1 MQKTRVS
8 VANLKNATQAKQRRE
23 KHCEAMVK
31 QAVAKAKLEGVDDA
45 KAIVMEFEG
54 LRPMWLVFDEGKME
68 SCPEEKDQAEDE
80 LDENNSVAT
89 NDDDVKQ
96 RVKLRKPSSRSLIA
110 KALRWLRFENSI
122 VVWKEQTNSKW
133 ASVSAPEMLWT
144 MNKWWKL
151 PLKTYLKAK

>member
-1 MQKTRVS
+1 M
-8 VANLKNATQAKQRRE
+8 
-23 KHCEAMVK
+23 
-31 QAVAKAKLEGVDDA
+31 
-45 KAIVMEFEG
+45 
-54 LRPMWLVFDEGKME
+54 FDEGKME

-122 VVWKEQTNSKW
+122 VVWKEQTNSK
-133 ASVSAPEMLWT
+133 
-144 MNKWWKL
+144 
-151 PLKTYLKAK
+151 